1 MLLLLFGL
9 LDWGSEGCFLN
20 RLGHVV
26 LILLAWS
33 EAEFL
38 SLVVI
43 AEALWV
49 LIQACEAS
57 RLLIRFDTL
66 QLNDLSSWKH
76 IGKLNRSATLFLVFY
91 DFLNAFF
98 NWIALGGTLVVKI
111 SLIRILITL
120 YKRWKSILDWCL
132 NQIDHLIWFLE
143 KVRKLIYLLERER
156 LGREYFV
163 TEYQLNFDERWSIKY
178 RECKVTYE

>member
-132 NQIDHLIWFLE
+132 NQIDHLIWFAFWKGE
-143 KVRKLIYLLERER
+143 KVDLFVGEGKIREGVFCNWISVEFWWKVKYLI
-156 LGREYFV
+156 
-163 TEYQLNFDERWSIKY
+163 RWM
-178 RECKVTYE
+178 

>member
-49 LIQACEAS
+49 LIKACEAS

-132 NQIDHLIWFLE
+132 NQIDHLIWFAFWKGE
-143 KVRKLIYLLERER
+143 KVDLFVGEGKIRER
-156 LGREYFV
+156 VFCNWISVEFWWKVKYLI
-163 TEYQLNFDERWSIKY
+163 RWM
-178 RECKVTYE
+178 

>member
-132 NQIDHLIWFLE
+132 NQIDHLIWFAFWRGE
-143 KVRKLIYLLERER
+143 KVDLFVGEGKIREGVFCNWISVEFWWKVKYLI
-156 LGREYFV
+156 
-163 TEYQLNFDERWSIKY
+163 RWM
-178 RECKVTYE
+178 